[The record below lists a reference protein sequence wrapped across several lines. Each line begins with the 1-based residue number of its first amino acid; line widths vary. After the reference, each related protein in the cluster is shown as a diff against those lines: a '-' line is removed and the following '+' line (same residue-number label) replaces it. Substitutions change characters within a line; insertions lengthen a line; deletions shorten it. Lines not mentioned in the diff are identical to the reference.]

1 VGRARSA
8 SGVQDGQTVV
18 HPVRSSEQVR
28 RPVVCLIG
36 ELDLATA
43 PRLAPTADELRA
55 RPVTKLVLD
64 LRQLSFLDAAGVAP
78 LVELAV
84 SLAESGCATVAVGAS
99 PQQELILGMT
109 PIALGRDA
117 DLDRERDR
125 RQRPERSGGRRR
137 GLTPGPRWRRVSA
150 PAPWRPR
157 S

>member
-1 VGRARSA
+1 VVSKMARQSFTPSLERAGPA
-8 SGVQDGQTVV
+8 A
-18 HPVRSSEQVR
+18 
-28 RPVVCLIG
+28 VVCLIG

-117 DLDRERDR
+117 DLDRERID
-125 RQRPERSGGRRR
+125 GR
-137 GLTPGPRWRRVSA
+137 GPSA
-150 PAPWRPR
+150 AEEDGAA
-157 S
+157 